1 MKIIKLLAFIYFM
14 LLPLALE
21 SHSLEGA
28 INSKERDPKNALRDE
43 YRNPYETLTFF
54 KIESDMTVVELSPGG
69 GWYTEILAN
78 YLHDPGYLIAAH
90 FDPNSERSYF
100 KKSRTNFEKK
110 LSSKPMYESVKL
122 VNLFSTVLR
131 KDLEDYYLVTPVEK
145 VLVKVDLAP
154 YKIVDFKINDKSIIL
169 ETNLN
174 YDFEL
179 NDVNTTKLIK
189 ENNTSIPI
197 VNVRNNIE
205 GFFNRNTYYKLVD
218 WALERNF
225 IENNCLFLPSNNLN
239 HIIGK
244 IA

>member
-1 MKIIKLLAFIYFM
+1 MSITK
-14 LLPLALE
+14 
-21 SHSLEGA
+21 
-28 INSKERDPKNALRDE
+28 
-43 YRNPYETLTFF
+43 
-54 KIESDMTVVELSPGG
+54 
-69 GWYTEILAN
+69 LAN
-78 YLHDPGYLIAAH
+78 DLQGQRKKFPPVNEWNPELCEGQEFFINREGDWFYN
-90 FDPNSERSYF
+90 NSPI
-100 KKSRTNFEKK
+100 KNN
-110 LSSKPMYESVKL
+110 KL

-131 KDLEDYYLVTPVEK
+131 KDFEDYYLVTPVEK

-225 IENNCLFLPSNNLN
+225 IENNFLFLPSNNLN

>member
-1 MKIIKLLAFIYFM
+1 MSITK
-14 LLPLALE
+14 
-21 SHSLEGA
+21 
-28 INSKERDPKNALRDE
+28 
-43 YRNPYETLTFF
+43 
-54 KIESDMTVVELSPGG
+54 
-69 GWYTEILAN
+69 LAN
-78 YLHDPGYLIAAH
+78 DLQGQRKKFPPVNEWNPELCEGQEFFINREGDWFYN
-90 FDPNSERSYF
+90 NSPI
-100 KKSRTNFEKK
+100 KNN
-110 LSSKPMYESVKL
+110 KL

-131 KDLEDYYLVTPVEK
+131 KDSEDYYLVTPVEK
-145 VLVKVDLAP
+145 VLVRVDLAP
-154 YKIVDFKINDKSIIL
+154 YKIIDFKINDKSIIL
-169 ETNLN
+169 QTNLN

-218 WALERNF
+218 WALDRNF
-225 IENNCLFLPSNNLN
+225 IENNFLFLPSNNLN